1 MALNVEGFMATLP
14 VMGLGMVGI
23 FVVMAAIALC
33 IMVMNKMFK

>member
-23 FVVMAAIALC
+23 FVVMASIALC
-33 IMVMNKMFK
+33 IMVLNKMFK